1 MKKIIFALLCLS
13 SIILNAKPLEITM
26 AYENENNPPYALGD
40 GKDINFQKPGI
51 TIELLKRIEK
61 KLDIKISF
69 KRVPWKRGVLM
80 LQTNHADALFH
91 ASFKQKRAEF
101 AVYPMEDG
109 MTDSNKAIMTNA
121 YHLYTNKGSKLS
133 WDGSNLINLNGKVGI
148 TKGFSIIETVKD
160 SSKIELCN
168 SLSSA
173 LNKLNLKSIEG
184 VINLENRVDS
194 TLIKYSNKYKNIQ
207 KIKTAIKTKP
217 YYLIF
222 SKEFYSKN
230 KQIVEKIWAEIKTM
244 KNNGE
249 YNAIKAKYFYN

>member
-1 MKKIIFALLCLS
+1 
-13 SIILNAKPLEITM
+13 
-26 AYENENNPPYALGD
+26 
-40 GKDINFQKPGI
+40 
-51 TIELLKRIEK
+51 
-61 KLDIKISF
+61 
-69 KRVPWKRGVLM
+69 M
-80 LQTNHADALFH
+80 LQTNHVDALFH
-91 ASFKQKRAEF
+91 ASYKQKRSEF

-109 MTDSNKAIMTNA
+109 KADTNKAIMTNA
-121 YHLYTNKGSKLS
+121 YHLYTNKDSQLS
-133 WDGSNLINLNGKVGI
+133 WDGNKLINLNGRVGI
-148 TKGFSIIETVKD
+148 TKGFSIIDTIQD

-173 LNKLNLKSIEG
+173 LNKLNLKTVEG

-194 TLIKYSNKYKNIQ
+194 TIIKYSNKYKNI
-207 KIKTAIKTKP
+207 KKVKTAIKTKP

-222 SKEFYSKN
+222 SKEFYGKN

>member
-80 LQTNHADALFH
+80 LQTNHVDALFH
-91 ASFKQKRAEF
+91 ASFKQKRTEF

-109 MTDSNKAIMTNA
+109 ITDSNKAIMTNS
-121 YHLYTNKGSKLS
+121 YHLYTNKGAKLS
-133 WDGSNLINLNGKVGI
+133 WDGSKLINLNGKVGI

-173 LNKLNLKSIEG
+173 LNKLNLKTIEG

-222 SKEFYSKN
+222 FKR
-230 KQIVEKIWAEIKTM
+230 VLW
-244 KNNGE
+244 
-249 YNAIKAKYFYN
+249 